1 VHDLLRITNT
11 NQNLQKIFIHNLLG
25 WFLQHIL
32 QQLNMQIE
40 PFTLRNRW
48 TLRYSSHISFAANS
62 SIFLS
67 ELPPSSIVTLASSFH
82 LYEFL
87 LISLLPWIPLI
98 MQNISDIL
106 SICWLISPLC
116 YCRHA
121 LTLASSVELHPQ
133 RVKKHPTYLCSRTNL
148 AFSLFK
154 KIILRLL
161 YIILLFFYY

>member
-1 VHDLLRITNT
+1 MSNLIKARLMVTSVHDLLRITNT

-32 QQLNMQIE
+32 QQLNRQIE

-67 ELPPSSIVTLASSFH
+67 ELPPSSNVTLASSFH

-87 LISLLPWIPLI
+87 LILI
-98 MQNISDIL
+98 GI
-106 SICWLISPLC
+106 
-116 YCRHA
+116 
-121 LTLASSVELHPQ
+121 
-133 RVKKHPTYLCSRTNL
+133 
-148 AFSLFK
+148 FK
-154 KIILRLL
+154 NNEETKV
-161 YIILLFFYY
+161 LFFLSFFFGKFKHK